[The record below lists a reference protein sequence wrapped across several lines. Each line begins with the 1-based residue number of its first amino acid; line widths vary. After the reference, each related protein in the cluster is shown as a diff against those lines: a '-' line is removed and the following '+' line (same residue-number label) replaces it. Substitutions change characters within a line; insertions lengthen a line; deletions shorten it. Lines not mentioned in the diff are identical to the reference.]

1 MKNLVHRIKNKTRH
15 LIPKQDRLSMFCK
28 VMKDESHFLLN
39 CKKSMEDQLKKQG
52 YNSGT
57 RNSILKIQG
66 HNSGTRNGILK
77 IQG

>member
-1 MKNLVHRIKNKTRH
+1 MKTLVCSIKNRTRH

-28 VMKDESHFLLN
+28 VTKDESHFVLQ

-57 RNSILKIQG
+57 RN
-66 HNSGTRNGILK
+66 GILT
-77 IQG
+77 GA